1 MDKGPLWEM
10 ERSEREREK
19 EREFSTIVFEE
30 CGRHRRSNRVFF
42 QERRKGWMRNQQG
55 GLIRK

>member
-30 CGRHRRSNRVFF
+30 CGRHRRPNRVFF
-42 QERRKGWMRNQQG
+42 QEKKRGRDG
-55 GLIRK
+55 